1 MGKKEISKI
10 FKLPIGWWKRV
21 PSFQSSQALRPRN
34 RRSGPR
40 RRGNTWVGS
49 IASSN
54 SHTQVHASR
63 TNRWIGDHVIQY
75 FLFTTHLTTCSFT
88 WVKWNWMKSIADGC
102 EYGELTHRVLQGSF
116 PILIWALTYV
126 GPVTSQ
132 NRWHF
137 FYCYSW
143 NINSLARGWRSVE
156 FSSSVI
162 RQRDSSK
169 VMNVIKNVM
178 KAFCPRFVVN
188 KQIDVLSMQYR
199 CIKHNNTNSELGP
212 H

>member
-1 MGKKEISKI
+1 MGKKEYPKYLNYPSGGGKEFHLSRVRKHCVREIGGADPAGAGTREWGPLLPPTLTPKSMQVAPTGELATMSCNISYS
-10 FKLPIGWWKRV
+10 L
-21 PSFQSSQALRPRN
+21 
-34 RRSGPR
+34 
-40 RRGNTWVGS
+40 
-49 IASSN
+49 
-54 SHTQVHASR
+54 H
-63 TNRWIGDHVIQY
+63 Y
-75 FLFTTHLTTCSFT
+75 LTTCSFT

-132 NRWHF
+132 N
-137 FYCYSW
+137 
-143 NINSLARGWRSVE
+143 SLARGWRSVE

-188 KQIDVLSMQYR
+188 KQIDVLSMQNR

>member
-63 TNRWIGDHVIQY
+63 TNRWIGDHVMQY
-75 FLFTTHLTTCSFT
+75 FLFTTLSNHLLLHLSNETE
-88 WVKWNWMKSIADGC
+88 WNQL
-102 EYGELTHRVLQGSF
+102 LTGVNMASSHIVCFREASLL
-116 PILIWALTYV
+116 LIWALTYV

-132 NRWHF
+132 
-137 FYCYSW
+137 
-143 NINSLARGWRSVE
+143 NSLARGWRSVE

-188 KQIDVLSMQYR
+188 KQIDVLSMQNR